1 MSDELKMG
9 LLRNLMFGDYID
21 DHEHNSEIM
30 QLYDFGLVE
39 LYGDKKN
46 FAATNENGMI
56 ELARLVKLYFV
67 FLN

>member
-1 MSDELKMG
+1 MSDELKMC
-9 LLRNLMFGDYID
+9 LLRKLMFGDHID
-21 DHEHNSEIM
+21 DHEHNGEIM

-39 LYGDKKN
+39 LYGDENN